1 MSIFGIAKRGFGLLG
16 RKSKSSPVINSVKP
30 KVNKTKL
37 DKAKSEHAIAK
48 AKAQGSG
55 AKLKQTVSEVKN
67 NEPLTFGKNFKKT
80 IKNSDK

>member
-1 MSIFGIAKRGFGLLG
+1 MSIFGIALRGYGMLKKG
-16 RKSKSSPVINSVKP
+16 KKISKTINSVKP

-67 NEPLTFGKNFKKT
+67 NEPLTFGKSFKKT

>member
-67 NEPLTFGKNFKKT
+67 NEPLTFGKSFKKT